1 MTNNLFSILKLS
13 RESNSLLK
21 VLVCLRKR
29 DSRLSQDPREESECE
44 ATDISDDEASGDEA
58 TWATWVNVITFQ
70 RDKVEK
76 ERCIPA
82 IFSSKG
88 LKHELRYQG

>member
-58 TWATWVNVITFQ
+58 TWATWVNVITFP